1 MDKQNIATLTFV
13 AVIIFLV
20 IFFDAKYNIG
30 STKPNLY
37 DDFAKCLTEKNAVMY
52 GLYYCSHCQ
61 EQKATLGD
69 SMRFVK
75 YVECTEN
82 SQYCIDRGANEF
94 PTWIIGTSTKVIGF
108 EKDKTRQ
115 KEIE

>member
-37 DDFAKCLTEKNAVMY
+37 DDFAKCLTEKM
-52 GLYYCSHCQ
+52 
-61 EQKATLGD
+61 
-69 SMRFVK
+69 
-75 YVECTEN
+75 
-82 SQYCIDRGANEF
+82 
-94 PTWIIGTSTKVIGF
+94 P
-108 EKDKTRQ
+108 
-115 KEIE
+115 